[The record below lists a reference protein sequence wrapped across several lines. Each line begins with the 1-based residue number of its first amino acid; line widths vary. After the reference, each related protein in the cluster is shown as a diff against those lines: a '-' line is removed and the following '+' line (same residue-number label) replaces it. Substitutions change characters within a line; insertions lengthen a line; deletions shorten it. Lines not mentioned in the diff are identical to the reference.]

1 MTTDPHP
8 HEGDLRIRDMKQ
20 VSTESLSFCGRPVT
34 TEEIALIARLVE
46 DFSGLGRT
54 EIANTVCE
62 LLQWVRPTGKL
73 KTVEC
78 RAFLE
83 SLQDLGLIRLPECQP
98 RRPRGSRTS
107 TPITSL
113 GEFGDP
119 LEGTLKNFQPL
130 ELEPVTSPA
139 DRALWREWMQ
149 RYHYLGY
156 RVPFGAHVRYFVRV
170 MAPQPVRVGA
180 IQFSSPAWRMAG
192 RERWIGW
199 SEAARRCNLQR
210 IVTNSRFLILPWVR
224 IRNLASSTLAL
235 AARRLPDEWEARY
248 NIRPVL
254 LETLVDPARFS
265 GTCYRAAN
273 WIEVGQ
279 TTGRGRQDRD
289 HQRHGA
295 CPKTIFLYPL
305 TADARSYLCE
315 EVTP

>member
-1 MTTDPHP
+1 
-8 HEGDLRIRDMKQ
+8 MKQ
-20 VSTESLSFCGRPVT
+20 LSTVSLSFCGRPVA
-34 TEEIALIARLVE
+34 TEELALIARLAE

-83 SLQDLGLIRLPECQP
+83 SLQDLGLIRLPECRP

-107 TPITSL
+107 TQITPR
-113 GEFGDP
+113 GECGEP
-119 LEGTLKNFQPL
+119 LEGTLKSFQPL

-139 DRALWREWMQ
+139 DQALWREWMQ

-156 RVPFGAHVRYFVRV
+156 RVPFGAHLRYFVRIL
-170 MAPQPVRVGA
+170 APQPVRVGA
-180 IQFSSPAWRMAG
+180 LQFSSPAWRMAA

-199 SEAARRCNLQR
+199 SEVARRCNLQR
-210 IVTNSRFLILPWVR
+210 IVSNSRFLLFPWVR
-224 IRNLASSTLAL
+224 IRNLAGSTLAL
-235 AARRLPDEWEARY
+235 AARRLPDDWEARY
-248 NIRPVL
+248 QVRPLL
-254 LETLVDPARFS
+254 LETLVDPARFA

-273 WIEVGQ
+273 WIEVGR

-289 HQRHGA
+289 QLRHGA

-305 TADARSYLCE
+305 TPRARQELGM
-315 EVTP
+315 EVAR